1 MTIQLFKLVCGGT
14 SNFQQLSDGITSRE
28 NSWDGDRIVG
38 QLGIDAKVNDNIL
51 IGIGFSH
58 SEADTDFKFKQAE
71 KLDVFSQAS
80 IVYPYFG
87 LNVDEWDARF
97 RATTGYGQM
106 LNRIENSE
114 NITDER
120 ITNLMLTDFSASK
133 QLYSDNV
140 IGGSSTKS
148 IAMKAD
154 TSLITTLDEEGQ
166 ELGYNSKI
174 GLMSSRLAA
183 EGTFKVEFASDSS
196 WHQLISIG
204 SYTQHNNLEQDLGLE
219 LKSESELTL
228 PHGVE
233 LKNHGLLEFLNS
245 GSSADWYFGGSIDF
259 DENTNGHGVKFG
271 LSALLEKNRK
281 FGYKSPWN
289 TR

>member
-1 MTIQLFKLVCGGT
+1 M
-14 SNFQQLSDGITSRE
+14 
-28 NSWDGDRIVG
+28 
-38 QLGIDAKVNDNIL
+38 
-51 IGIGFSH
+51 
-58 SEADTDFKFKQAE
+58 EAVE
-71 KLDVFSQAS
+71 
-80 IVYPYFG
+80 
-87 LNVDEWDARF
+87 
-97 RATTGYGQM
+97 
-106 LNRIENSE
+106 
-114 NITDER
+114 
-120 ITNLMLTDFSASK
+120 
-133 QLYSDNV
+133 
-140 IGGSSTKS
+140 TKS

-166 ELGYNSKI
+166 ALGYNSEI

-183 EGTFKVEFASDSS
+183 EGAFEVKFANDTL
-196 WHQLISIG
+196 WHQLISVG
-204 SYTQHNNLEQDLGLE
+204 SYAQHNNLEQDLGLE

-259 DENTNGHGVKFG
+259 DENTNGRGVKFG

-289 TR
+289 NGNIFTLRQQRTEDIDFKVNSSLGYGFKVFDEAAMIMPFTDMTLTNENSNEYGAGIQFGIGSDLDLEFAVNQKTSTSENASQSYLFKGKIYW